1 MNASADR
8 RTRGDRIVLRS
19 VVQFGIAG
27 LIALI
32 VVGLATQFASR
43 AAGERSAVDQARSTA
58 LLRAQMVSRYVTP
71 KLLVGDPGA
80 IDRLNR
86 IMTRSVLNRSIVRVK
101 IWMSDGTIL
110 YSDEKRLIGRRFA
123 LGHDEAEVVRSDRR
137 VVAGVSNLSSP
148 ENQFERRDRKL
159 LEVYAPMRP
168 FPGARL
174 LFEAY
179 FRYDAVSSAGAR
191 LYQNTAP
198 WTIGAL
204 IVLQLVQ
211 LPLAWSLARRLQRRQ
226 RESERVLRQALEAS
240 TVERRR
246 VAADLHDGVV
256 QGLAGAAFT
265 LGGIARRPDLDADV
279 AQLLSRTEHELRDGV
294 QALRSLLVEIY
305 PPNLFEEGIAAAL
318 DDLVARLR
326 TSGVNASLDLAHLDR
341 AVPETASALT
351 FRAAQE
357 AVRNVTAHSHA
368 TRAQVALATTASG
381 IELRVSDNGVGC
393 DPAAVLT
400 APSDGH
406 FGLRGIRDLV
416 AEAGGSFTL
425 DAKPGVGTSIRIEV
439 PVS

>member
-1 MNASADR
+1 M
-8 RTRGDRIVLRS
+8 LRS

-43 AAGERSAVDQARSTA
+43 RVGERSAIDQARSTA
-58 LLRAQMVSRYVTP
+58 LLRAQVVSRYVTP
-71 KLLVGDPGA
+71 KLLAGDPVA
-80 IDRLNR
+80 VEQLNR
-86 IMTRSVLNRSIVRVK
+86 VVTRSVLDRSIVRVK
-101 IWMSDGTIL
+101 IWMRDGTIL
-110 YSDEKRLIGRRFA
+110 YSDEKRLVGRRFA
-123 LGHDEAEVVRSDRR
+123 LGIDEAAVVRSDRR

-159 LEVYAPMRP
+159 LEVYTPMRP

-179 FRYDAVSSAGAR
+179 FRYDAVSSAGAL
-191 LYQNTAP
+191 LYQNSAP

-204 IVLQLVQ
+204 ILLQLVQ

-240 TVERRR
+240 TMERRR

-265 LGGIARRPDLDADV
+265 LGGIAGRPDLDAEI
-279 AQLLSRTEHELRDGV
+279 AHLLSRTEHELRDGV

-305 PPNLFEEGIAAAL
+305 PPNLFEEGLAAAL

-326 TSGVNASLDLAHLDR
+326 TSGVNASLDVARLAR

-368 TRAQVALATTASG
+368 TRAQVALASTSSG
-381 IELRVSDNGVGC
+381 IELSVSDNGIGC
-393 DPAAVLT
+393 DPASVLA
-400 APSDGH
+400 APTDGH

-425 DAKPGVGTSIRIEV
+425 DAKPGVGTSIRVEV
-439 PVS
+439 PIS

>member
-1 MNASADR
+1 MKSSPDR
-8 RTRGDRIVLRS
+8 RARGDRLVLRS

-32 VVGLATQFASR
+32 VVGVATQFASR
-43 AAGERSAVDQARSTA
+43 RAGERSAVDQARSTA
-58 LLRAQMVSRYVTP
+58 LLRAQVVSRYVTP

-80 IDRLNR
+80 VDRLNR
-86 IMTRSVLNRSIVRVK
+86 VVTRSVLDRSIVRVK
-101 IWMSDGTIL
+101 IWRSDGTIL

-123 LGHDEAEVVRSDRR
+123 LGREEVEVVRSDRR

-148 ENQFERRDRKL
+148 ENQFEVQNRKL
-159 LEVYAPMRP
+159 LEVYTPMRP
-168 FPGARL
+168 FAGTRL

-179 FRYDAVSSAGAR
+179 FRYDAVSLAGAR
-191 LYQNTAP
+191 LYQNSAP

-226 RESERVLRQALEAS
+226 RESERVLHQALEAS

-265 LGGIARRPDLDADV
+265 LGGIARRPDLDANV
-279 AQLLSRTEHELRDGV
+279 AELLSRTEHELRDGV

-305 PPNLFEEGIAAAL
+305 PPNLFEEGLAAAL

-326 TSGVNASLDLAHLDR
+326 TSGVNASLDVAQFDQ

-368 TRAQVALATTASG
+368 TRAQVALATTATG
-381 IELRVSDNGVGC
+381 LELRVSDNGIGC
-393 DPAAVLT
+393 DPASVLT
-400 APSDGH
+400 APADGH
-406 FGLRGIRDLV
+406 FGLRGIRDLI

-425 DAKPGVGTSIRIEV
+425 DAKPGVGTSIKVEV

>member
-1 MNASADR
+1 MIGRAAQ
-8 RTRGDRIVLRS
+8 RTRGDGIVLRS

-27 LIALI
+27 LVALI
-32 VVGLATQFASR
+32 VVGVATQFASR
-43 AAGERSAVDQARSTA
+43 RAGERSAIDQARATA
-58 LLRAQMVSRYVTP
+58 LLRAQVVARYVTP
-71 KLLVGDPGA
+71 ALLSGDA
-80 IDRLNR
+80 EAQRRVNDVV
-86 IMTRSVLNRSIVRVK
+86 TRSVLDQSIVRVK
-101 IWMSDGTIL
+101 IWGADGTIL
-110 YSDEKRLIGRRFA
+110 YSDEARLIGRRFA
-123 LGHDEAEVVRSDRR
+123 LGTDELAVVRSDRR
-137 VVAGVSNLSSP
+137 VVAGISDLTNP

-159 LEVYAPMRP
+159 LEVYTPLRP
-168 FPGARL
+168 FPGAKL

-179 FRYDAVSSAGAR
+179 FRYAAVSSAGSR
-191 LYQNTAP
+191 LWRNSAP

-204 IVLQLVQ
+204 VVLQLVQ

-226 RESERVLRQALEAS
+226 RESERVLHQTLEAV

-246 VAADLHDGVV
+246 IAADLHDGVV

-265 LGGIARRPDLDADV
+265 LGGIARRPDLDDDV
-279 AQLLSRTEHELRDGV
+279 ARLLSRTEGELRDGV

-305 PPNLFEEGIAAAL
+305 PPNLFEEGIVAAL

-326 TSGVNASLDLAHLDR
+326 TSGVNATLDVARLDR
-341 AVPETASALT
+341 SVPETASALT

-368 TRAQVALATTASG
+368 TRAQVALATTAG
-381 IELRVSDNGVGC
+381 GLELSVSDNGIGC
-393 DPAAVLT
+393 DPTSVLT
-400 APSDGH
+400 APTDGH

-425 DAKPGVGTSIRIEV
+425 DAKPGVGTSLRIEV